1 MFSDILSKLLLCGSH
16 RNTRAFLP
24 HQQSYSAGSWADFKP
39 VFAKDCWYLQLR
51 SAGGCRLNYKVSSL
65 QLQNTKNYDC
75 TCIKTAKGESL
86 GVVSFAFS
94 VILLL

>member
-1 MFSDILSKLLLCGSH
+1 MFSGVLSELLLCGSH

-65 QLQNTKNYDC
+65 QLQNTNPD
-75 TCIKTAKGESL
+75 AQES
-86 GVVSFAFS
+86 SAFVCLWKLFLNFS
-94 VILLL
+94 ELM